1 LRSSTQN
8 LVPALAVLALSYAV
22 SGIASAS
29 IIGVSGTLVVETSP
43 YPSASDTEVFAF
55 DEQQSVAF
63 VATQA
68 LDFGSIAP
76 GTLVNSHY
84 IQYNSATATGTV
96 GAGSVQFDGVILGVI
111 TTTEN
116 LTLDLSPDVSASSD
130 TYFGLESTLGAYPAG
145 APGTEQF
152 RGLGSPLDNLV
163 INLGTDTLI
172 ISGLQIETPG
182 ALDGIRVL
190 TAVPEPGTVS
200 LVGLGLIG
208 LAAAR
213 RTVRRR

>member
-1 LRSSTQN
+1 MQAVNRR
-8 LVPALAVLALSYAV
+8 PLARLGL
-22 SGIASAS
+22 
-29 IIGVSGTLVVETSP
+29 
-43 YPSASDTEVFAF
+43 
-55 DEQQSVAF
+55 
-63 VATQA
+63 
-68 LDFGSIAP
+68 
-76 GTLVNSHY
+76 
-84 IQYNSATATGTV
+84 TGR
-96 GAGSVQFDGVILGVI
+96 I
-111 TTTEN
+111 TDS
-116 LTLDLSPDVSASSD
+116 L
-130 TYFGLESTLGAYPAG
+130 LEPYPAG

-152 RGLGSPLDNLV
+152 RGLGSPLDDLV